1 VATKQGILLRAYT
14 RNQFEL
20 TDSLFL
26 KPSDILADN
35 FISFRQAV
43 RLNSIC
49 DGQGFQKCGC
59 SGKNSCEQNRCAYDV
74 KWASYATVD
83 VTQTCLVKI
92 NDHNI
97 TISYFE

>member
-1 VATKQGILLRAYT
+1 MAVVQSNIEKGYRLATKQGIPLGSYT

-20 TDSLFL
+20 TYSLFH
-26 KPSDILADN
+26 KRSDGIQFVMVRD
-35 FISFRQAV
+35 FRSVVVPAKIVV
-43 RLNSIC
+43 RKI
-49 DGQGFQKCGC
+49 
-59 SGKNSCEQNRCAYDV
+59 DV
-74 KWASYATVD
+74 NVIKRARYATVV